1 MPSQEFSRI
10 SLHLHG
16 AGGAGHGAPILV
28 AGKTYIDIGNV
39 VDFEFGDYASRF
51 RFDYPEAYSSCIF
64 DMFFG
69 DLGLP
74 SVCRYR
80 VNASTSAR
88 HNLFLRLSPYA
99 VFQNVKVVVKCGSY
113 TFSSIQIS
121 PEDIRDAGNPEWVW
135 IKLAWLPPEAGEQDI
150 EMMFYG
156 NGYVADCFIIAVED
170 LLSAEQNQ
178 AAVISTHTVADA
190 DGGTFAVVDDVV
202 VSDFNKNTIIDN
214 FSSEYTTVHV
224 KILDI
229 DDQYEVVGEYPI
241 VGVESDVTPYAED
254 GWVNFGLR
262 SLPGFGVPAMPTK
275 FGVAVTQSPASPSRY
290 FVWDEDAVSA
300 SDQATKTLI
309 YGPSGIFEVPN
320 RMAVRVY
327 AASSSSD
334 ACIQTSPA
342 IQKAITITDFDN
354 PSLKPKFTNTAS
366 VDGGLALNLPER
378 TVVFVIDQSGSMSW
392 SDKSKTRYDVASN
405 ILSAIDNAY
414 PGRVN
419 SVISTF
425 QSDPIKVE
433 WFAVTEEQIS
443 TPSNPVIAKGGAFKD
458 EGTDF
463 YGVQVVRRYDRY
475 PVSPTDGDIVA
486 NGLVDRY
493 VNIAPDGVSSVYYG
507 IYPYDS
513 RGVFGVA
520 SYIRVPMGGP
530 RPPGIKSLI
539 GREMVGTGIKRSQD
553 AALILHMDEGG
564 GEKLYDF
571 SYSSNHASV
580 VYGVVPPLWVEGSQS
595 PPTPTGIGKGFA
607 LRLNGRDQYVKTNS
621 DVGNIVGDLTFAIW
635 IYGTSSLGNK
645 TIIHSIVNGNPLIIY
660 WDGSQVHGS
669 WAGNSLSIPMSADN
683 WHRVAWSYSRELSA
697 IRLYVGSDFAEI
709 PCNTVESFYVGSVC
723 VGADPS
729 GVLGGWF
736 GRVSELSVHASFLS
750 DNVQSSLS
758 AGVLSDNG
766 DRAVVLSWFVG
777 PHAVGK
783 DGMVR
788 IQIKRTKELGH
799 LRVLNEDIAGAS
811 NVGSYSAPVD
821 WGRGGSS
828 YGDRPASDL
837 KVRMAMGDD
846 VGPCD
851 IDQGDTVIDEVLGV
865 GEHEFMFNDDFNS
878 PLTSGSHG
886 QRGVL
891 IWGCMRH
898 FFRIFSSPGEGSS
911 DFSAPEDSGLF
922 QYTPRMVLENE
933 RPPVSLPPVSGL
945 TARASRSKVG
955 LSWVPPISSDVSSIV
970 VYYKKGATPS
980 VDGDQACHS
989 ASGTDSDIPNCHGG
1003 DPIFV
1008 GEPQDSSCVLRFGR
1022 ICVAESPSSSID
1034 DIFQNLERTQRCFS
1048 DIEPGKKAYFTVY
1061 TRDRYG
1067 NLSPP
1072 QSIEVDIPQSESPIG
1087 VGPEAVYGLRYD
1099 RIDLRTTTVRWFN
1112 PLLPRRFFDVHAWF
1126 DERVYL
1132 YCRATDQYGNIF
1144 LDQTKLSITTEY
1156 TFESSD
1162 QESVTIQGLCG
1173 PSSRFAFDAPSRRA
1187 SVQLFKFR
1195 DTVQFNQVN
1204 LANGWTRL
1212 DISLAPASP
1221 ERLACLEGVIFSV
1234 KAGLTI
1240 RQNAVGDAQDI
1251 LGSDSTALSDRLF
1264 KFMTQPI
1271 TIAFQNPI
1279 GIVIASSAGDSV
1291 MYECMRPPR
1300 SSLSGQSLCGWTS
1313 GENPRV
1319 ILTGAYAG
1327 RKSPISLTVFAQYRK
1342 KALPA
1347 GSVCVINSFDAD
1359 MPKYTSGLVDGS
1371 WEETCKNMSNDRFSG
1386 YAAQLDFP
1394 KVGLWQYVEY
1404 IQNIIDAA
1412 TYQDSLIL
1420 RPNSPVAQFYPLPET
1435 STEEYAWVSG
1445 FMTGGISAA
1454 DLQIQ
1459 VPDIS
1464 CAAEV
1469 CATVSINGFRRTA
1482 HIYTAVAPTLRVNLT
1497 ARSPVADGLNV
1508 AQQIAE
1514 VYIIDPDVSNAT
1526 TEEYK
1531 PVPDGTPVRW
1541 ELIGFRNSR
1550 DRPFYSTSQSDDPR
1564 YAFGV
1569 WDFTVGGRSDRVYF
1583 GPASDVVVSIVTESS
1598 TGGGG
1603 IGGGASG
1610 GDNPFDGDD
1619 EDNPL
1624 GGDDEVGDTPQSIT
1638 YIIPEEYVI
1647 KVSVYLSGQSASQS
1661 TTACLVPY
1669 QNDDVEDPVVEDSL
1683 QTAAI
1688 YADGPVQS
1696 SGYRNAQ
1703 LIYSDGEQSAIFR
1716 IVRDVMLLEQS
1727 DQNINT
1733 DNFKSCYINDGSGYG
1748 SLPNATYVP
1757 MSQNTAI
1764 DVKIHRPLRFIEEGP
1779 TSIPY
1784 WSSPVRIIKGG
1795 LVFTNL
1801 VSTNDTTLQ
1810 LELGNQTY
1818 FRVLSN
1824 AFIPLKWSRF
1834 GKPTTARTG
1843 NVTCETFSVAG
1854 WSDLPSSDPENPNNW
1869 IDYDIAVSVKAD
1881 FFVSS
1886 AILTS
1891 TVYGEGRKGMGVP
1904 EKLIKFREP
1913 LNVHFGWIERGG
1925 QRLFTNEVLADG
1937 ETQHSLVFVV
1947 TFSNKPVPA
1956 DVDVYITS
1964 CGSEL
1969 PGVSAQTLKTQIVNE
1984 SGSWY
1989 EPNEIGEVPA
1999 TSSVVKVAILPI
2011 SPGMSF
2017 NTTVFAECN
2026 YDRGNF
2032 GSIYRQRV
2040 HGVDLSYQGGSFAA
2054 YMGGDGSGDGGSD
2067 GGSDGDSS
2075 DGSAGS
2081 PIPRPDPSELVDEAG
2096 LISRNQIAL
2105 PLTATCYIHNI
2116 TSAESGWTRTADMS
2130 FKKCWHGMAYVG
2142 GHFYSIGGLT
2152 TAGVTN
2158 YMERWSQSENR
2169 WKSCA
2174 KIPKPLFGMSVAYD
2188 NEYIYIVGGVE
2199 MAFLGSGSAA
2209 GFKPRCSS
2217 HFFRY
2222 SIETDEWQEMPPLP
2236 QRTDL
2241 PPSPSL
2247 GGFGGSGSNPESS
2260 PAVRHGHAFG
2270 KCIVA
2275 GDYIFALCGAS
2286 NVEQNT
2292 QEVSETSKYVH
2303 IFSISANKWLGS
2315 FSVLDNDLATYGR
2328 LYPAVVKIDDSRW
2341 AFVGGSNV
2349 INEGVSYTLGNAD
2362 TVITVNESREVYFTD
2377 SFMFDVSNIDSY
2389 FSSLSSSSSSSSSDS
2404 SSSSSASTARPFD
2417 IYIADSIFADIPEPR
2432 GRAAH
2437 VDCDGTLVIVG
2448 GRLPPIGE
2456 YLGTNATK
2464 KMEIL
2469 KLSDGLYVKSQGRSL
2484 IGGRLLLSSA
2494 WDGESLIMV
2503 SGGVT
2508 NGKSPGFCQISI
2520 EAFGEQTESNIQP
2533 IQEGFRIEGVQASA
2547 RLDGISGVDLRIR
2560 VYDDEGKPL
2569 DDDVLVEL
2577 EGYIRFQGTDQEE
2590 LELGM
2595 GGIPGGGPNGRIFMR
2610 RKRRGTKIFPIRIDD
2625 RLVDVSSG
2633 IGYARLAPRSE
2644 DPFRP
2649 ISDITSLLGNSVI
2662 TSADIEVVESRAATD
2677 ELDNT
2682 ISIRQGKTRFPYQV
2696 IVAARIVDD
2705 FYYGST
2711 EFDPGAEADRTTENE
2726 LTFPELSEQDRYA
2739 DAGEFDSAAVMPVFS
2754 VRRING
2760 VLPIRST
2767 TDGGNSLAFVS
2778 TAIGVISGIGDTDLY
2793 SFVAPVNGIVDICIE
2808 PRGIST
2814 LRSTIRIYN
2823 SERQPVQF
2831 ESLTGSNLRL
2841 IYKAYFDES
2850 GDPTSPPDNSS
2861 NGFGQFADA
2870 MTAPNQ
2876 VYYIEVSSYD
2886 VTDTKYQ
2893 VGEYRL
2899 IVSYPLSQV
2908 SEQQAFGTGQVE
2920 YPMPCNGSIDWEK
2933 LEICWEQMVPVSF
2946 LIENGVD
2953 PPEAGRET
2961 INGCEMAPHTV
2972 CVRPCLMSLSD
2983 PKSIIGV
2990 ASGDLNWKIL
3000 RLPPYPCGQQPQ
3012 PPHGGEVCETDWP
3025 SPDCNKEIGEFAV
3038 DLCDQF
3044 ENGENFLK
3052 WAWSPQSPLWMCK
3065 AELCK
3070 HCPNLCSMKSWP
3082 DFTIQSCLNTCSDP
3096 IRCNPHAEDNRIDF
3110 SCADRYWTTYLGFDL
3125 RTRSVWGQVAFGPDG
3140 NRVPTE
3146 LNPIYP
3152 SYDPAAVQQ
3161 AQIEPST
3168 ANFSQ
3173 YLMPAVLPRLRKNFR
3188 FRVTCAVSGQV
3199 FQFSANTPGSGGDS
3213 SGSDLRLGNT
3223 SLCPFTCPS
3232 CVRNQNNVGGLS
3244 CVGSDNTMCTTVSVV
3259 ANDSS
3264 FSFRSLMSGDSSSSS
3279 SDGTGGSVYLPPPL
3293 EAQLDSEALR
3303 FDLVGAGIN
3312 LESDPSGI
3320 TLLDLPDNPII
3331 QYYSDLDWVPTVR
3344 TWKYEGEQAVSDAI
3358 QRLGELAGSRP
3369 FGCSPMYDAI
3379 TQAAKESDI
3388 ITDQGGSVIT
3398 FVLTDGEENLSRLN
3412 AVEVVGELISIR
3424 GNRNSPIYFVNLAD
3438 YYPITVSSQATIADQ
3453 GEQRYITLSAGG
3465 GSMSIIDASSVD
3477 SVSRSAI
3484 RITRGLASGQYQ
3496 AVLNFGR
3503 KVNLES
3509 LEVVGNQSAI
3519 ISVSLSKTDDGISF
3533 YGTDVV
3539 ATPSL
3544 PWFGDLIGDIF
3555 RINVLLTQ
3563 KFPEEH
3569 ESFVE
3574 ALLRSVTINYSLPME
3589 TLIVSKPKQLNAAP
3603 HQIVGVAHAS
3613 IGETTDVKFSAAA
3626 HLYTSWDKFANEIT
3640 PAAVGGGRVIVPI
3653 RSADSFGVF
3662 VDALVKVSP
3671 HLYVSRLGPWQRGSS
3686 VVVKSGANVVEE
3698 DQYRSDADSGTVVF
3712 KSAYDVADMTI
3723 AIGTPYEGVFA
3734 FNITN
3739 KSFEQTACVDSFVVD
3754 MLEAPY
3760 PRPEY
3765 NSKPE
3770 VLDLRFLSGSYTQ
3783 YDTISIS
3790 YLFVDADGDQED
3802 VEKTEIRWY
3811 KNGVEMAIVFGS
3823 KKYNDLNDANDTLY
3837 VNQFWT
3843 RNYYSEAQ
3851 TAGRPAEI
3859 LAAQNGESFFNIGDQ
3874 VYFEVRPHDGKDFGA
3889 VVRSPV
3895 ITIVSPPLRPASFTL
3910 IPKLESDRSE
3920 TLNLSNMAFA
3930 FADFSFYNP
3939 TEILETKIRWRYR
3952 LSGSNEFV
3960 SIGEPRPLRAS
3971 SGFGG
3976 AEHVLELHH
3985 TQVSIPYQGGP
3996 VRGFPVGGQIS
4007 AQLIFRDNTT
4017 LDSNDLNVF
4026 NTKPKARVG
4035 WIGLGDLGTGTFYL
4049 QAYLSSEDIDI
4060 SLNQPGQEISY
4071 EVSWE
4076 QSVSGGEFVPMQAP
4090 YQSEPNTFELISYPD
4105 GTGDFNCFDGPPIT
4119 YRVTVTPFDNI
4130 ERGLPEVSEH
4140 STDGCGSWEP

>member
-1 MPSQEFSRI
+1 MTFQKFSRI

-16 AGGAGHGAPILV
+16 VGGAGHGAPILV
-28 AGKTYIDIGNV
+28 SGKTYIDVGNV
-39 VDFEFGDYASRF
+39 VDFEFGDHASRF
-51 RFDYPEAYSSCIF
+51 RFDYPEAYGSCSF
-64 DMFFG
+64 DMFFE
-69 DLGLP
+69 DSGLP

-80 VNASTSAR
+80 INASTSIR
-88 HNLFLRLSPYA
+88 HNLFVRISPYT
-99 VFQNVKVVVKCGSY
+99 VLQNIRVVVKCGSS

-121 PEDIRDAGNPEWVW
+121 PEDIINAGNPEWVW
-135 IKLAWLPPEAGEQDI
+135 IKLAWLPPEAGEQDM
-150 EMMFYG
+150 EMVFYG
-156 NGYVADCFIIAVED
+156 NGYAADCFIIAVED
-170 LLSAEQNQ
+170 LLSEEQNQ
-178 AAVISTHTVADA
+178 AAIISTHTVAN
-190 DGGTFAVVDDVV
+190 GGVFAIINDNV
-202 VSDFNKNTIIDN
+202 VSDFNENTIIDN
-214 FSSEYTTVHV
+214 FSSNYTTIHV
-224 KILDI
+224 KIL
-229 DDQYEVVGEYPI
+229 EVTDESEVIGEYPI

-254 GWVNFGLR
+254 GWVNFNLR
-262 SLPGFGVPAMPTK
+262 SLPGFGVPVMPIK
-275 FGVAVTQSPASPSRY
+275 FGIAVTQSPASPSRY

-309 YGPSGIFEVPN
+309 YSPSGTSEVPN
-320 RMAVRVY
+320 RMAIRVY
-327 AASSSSD
+327 AESSSSD
-334 ACIQTSPA
+334 VCIQTSPA

-366 VDGGLALNLPER
+366 VDDGLALNLPER
-378 TVVFVIDQSGSMSW
+378 TVVFVVDQSGSMSW
-392 SDKSKTRYDVASN
+392 SDNSKARYDVASN

-425 QSDPIKVE
+425 QGDPIKVE
-433 WFAVTEEQIS
+433 WFAATEEQIS
-443 TPSNPVIAKGGAFKD
+443 TPSNPVIAKGGAFRD

-486 NGLVDRY
+486 NGLVDRH
-493 VNIAPDGVSSVYYG
+493 VNIAPNGVSYVYYG

-539 GREMVGTGIKRSQD
+539 GKEMVGTGVKRSQD

-580 VYGVVPPLWVEGSQS
+580 VYGAVPPLWVEGSQS
-595 PPTPTGIGKGFA
+595 PPTPTGTGKGFA

-645 TIIHSIVNGNPLIIY
+645 TIIHSVVNGNPLIIY

-697 IRLYVGSDFAEI
+697 IRLYVGSDFVEI
-709 PCNTVESFYVGSVC
+709 PCNTVQSFYVGSVF
-723 VGADPS
+723 VGADPG

-811 NVGSYSAPVD
+811 NIGSYSAPVD
-821 WGRGGSS
+821 WGHGGTSP
-828 YGDRPASDL
+828 GDTPSSDL

-851 IDQGDTVIDEVLGV
+851 IDQGDTVIDEVLGI
-865 GEHEFMFNDDFNS
+865 GEHEFMFNDDFDS

-922 QYTPRMVLENE
+922 QYTPRMVLEDE
-933 RPPVSLPPVSGL
+933 RPLVSLPPVSGL

-970 VYYKKGATPS
+970 VYYKKDAIPS
-980 VDGDQACHS
+980 VDGDQACQS
-989 ASGTDSDIPNCHGG
+989 ASGFDTDIPNCNGG

-1008 GEPQDSSCVLRFGR
+1008 GESQDSSCVLRFGR
-1022 ICVAESPSSSID
+1022 ICIAERPGSSAND
-1034 DIFQNLERTQRCFS
+1034 VFQNLEFISRCIS

-1061 TRDRYG
+1061 ARDRYG

-1112 PLLPRRFFDVHAWF
+1112 PLLPRRFFDVKAWF
-1126 DERVYL
+1126 DDKVYL
-1132 YCRATDQYGNIF
+1132 YLRTTDQYGNIF
-1144 LDQTKLSITTEY
+1144 LDQTKLTINTEY
-1156 TFESSD
+1156 LFSSD
-1162 QESVTIQGLCG
+1162 EVLVSVPGYCATK
-1173 PSSRFAFDAPSRRA
+1173 RDFAFDALSRRA

-1204 LANGWTRL
+1204 LANGWTRF
-1212 DISLAPASP
+1212 DISLASASP
-1221 ERLACLEGVIFSV
+1221 ERLACLESVLFSV
-1234 KAGLTI
+1234 SAGLTI
-1240 RQNAVGDAQDI
+1240 RQNAVGNAQDI
-1251 LGSDSTALSDRLF
+1251 LGSDSTALSERLF
-1264 KFMTQPI
+1264 QFVTQPI
-1271 TIAFQNPI
+1271 RIAFQNPI
-1279 GIVIASSAGDSV
+1279 SIFIASSAGDSL

-1300 SSLSGQSLCGWTS
+1300 SSFSGPSLCGSTS

-1319 ILTGAYAG
+1319 TTAGAYAG
-1327 RKSPISLTVFAQYRK
+1327 RKLPLSFTVFAQYRQK
-1342 KALPA
+1342 TLPA
-1347 GSVCVINSFDAD
+1347 GSVCVINSFDAN
-1359 MPKYTSGLVDGS
+1359 MPIFKSALLEDGYVQ
-1371 WEETCKNMSNDRFSG
+1371 EECANVNNDKFLG
-1386 YAAQLDFP
+1386 YAAQIDIP
-1394 KVGLWQYVEY
+1394 KDGLWDILKR
-1404 IQNIIDAA
+1404 IQKIIDEA

-1435 STEEYAWVSG
+1435 ATEEYASVNG
-1445 FMTGGISAA
+1445 FMTGSISAA

-1482 HIYTAVAPTLRVNLT
+1482 RIYTVVAPTLRVDLT
-1497 ARSPVADGLNV
+1497 ARSPVADGLSV
-1508 AQQIAE
+1508 AQQKADI
-1514 VYIIDPDVSNAT
+1514 YIIDPDVSNLGNI
-1526 TEEYK
+1526 ERR
-1531 PVPDGTPVRW
+1531 PVPNGTPVRW

-1564 YAFGV
+1564 YSFGV

-1583 GPASDVVVSIVTESS
+1583 GPASDVVVSAVTESS

-1603 IGGGASG
+1603 IGGGV
-1610 GDNPFDGDD
+1610 NGDD
-1619 EDNPL
+1619 NLL
-1624 GGDDEVGDTPQSIT
+1624 GGDDEIGDTSQSII
-1638 YIIPEEYVI
+1638 YIVPEEYVI
-1647 KVSVYLSGQSASQS
+1647 KASVSLSGQSAHESAM
-1661 TTACLVPY
+1661 ACLIPF
-1669 QNDDVEDPVVEDSL
+1669 QNEDVEDPVVENSL

-1696 SGYRNAQ
+1696 FGYRNAQ
-1703 LIYSDGEQSAIFR
+1703 IIYSDGEQSAIFR
-1716 IVRDVMLLEQS
+1716 VVRDVTSLEQS

-1733 DNFKSCYINDGSGYG
+1733 DNFKSCYIDDGSGYG
-1748 SLPNATYVP
+1748 SLPNSTYVP

-1764 DVKIHRPLRFIEEGP
+1764 DVKIHRPLRFSEEGS

-1784 WSSPVRIIKGG
+1784 WSSPVKIIKGG
-1795 LVFTNL
+1795 LVF
-1801 VSTNDTTLQ
+1801 TNDTTLQ

-1881 FFVSS
+1881 FFVNSS
-1886 AILTS
+1886 VFTS

-1913 LNVHFGWIERGG
+1913 LNVHFGWIERDG

-1937 ETQHSLVFVV
+1937 GSQHNLVFVV
-1947 TFSNKPVPA
+1947 TFANKPVPA

-1989 EPNEIGEVPA
+1989 QPNEIGEVPA

-2032 GSIYRQRV
+2032 GSVYRQRA
-2040 HGVDLSYQGGSFAA
+2040 HGVALSYQGGSFAA
-2054 YMGGDGSGDGGSD
+2054 LMDGDGNSD
-2067 GGSDGDSS
+2067 GGSD
-2075 DGSAGS
+2075 DGSSENSSSGSSGS

-2116 TSAESGWTRTADMS
+2116 TSAESGWTRTADMG

-2142 GHFYSIGGLT
+2142 GHFYSMGGLT

-2174 KIPKPLFGMSVAYD
+2174 KMPKPLIGMSVAHD
-2188 NEYIYIVGGVE
+2188 DEYIYVVGGVE
-2199 MAFLGSGSAA
+2199 FVFLGSGSSA
-2209 GFKPRCSS
+2209 GFRPRCSS

-2247 GGFGGSGSNPESS
+2247 GGFGGSGSNPGSS

-2286 NVEQNT
+2286 SVEQNAL
-2292 QEVSETSKYVH
+2292 EVSEVSKFVH

-2328 LYPAVVKIDDSRW
+2328 LYPAVVKIDDGRW
-2341 AFVGGSNV
+2341 AFVGGSSI
-2349 INEGVSYTLGNAD
+2349 INERVSYTFGNAD
-2362 TVITVNESREVYFTD
+2362 TVITVDESREVYFTD

-2417 IYIADSIFADIPEPR
+2417 IYSADSIFADIPEPR
-2432 GRAAH
+2432 GKAAH
-2437 VDCDGTLVIVG
+2437 VDCDGTLAIVG
-2448 GRLPPIGE
+2448 GKLPPIGE

-2464 KMEIL
+2464 RMEIL
-2469 KLSDGLYVKSQGRSL
+2469 ELSDGLYVKSQGRSL
-2484 IGGRLLLSSA
+2484 IDGRLLLSST

-2533 IQEGFRIEGVQASA
+2533 IQEGERLEDVQASA

-2560 VYDDEGKPL
+2560 VYDDEGRPL
-2569 DDDVLVEL
+2569 NDDVLVEL
-2577 EGYIRFQGTDQEE
+2577 EGYIKFQGTDQEE
-2590 LELGM
+2590 LDLGT
-2595 GGIPGGGPNGRIFMR
+2595 GGIPSGGSGGTLFKR
-2610 RKRRGTKIFPIRIDD
+2610 RKRRGTKIFPVRIDD

-2649 ISDITSLLGNSVI
+2649 IGDITSLLGNSVI
-2662 TSADIEVVESRAATD
+2662 TSADIDVVGSSAGSD

-2682 ISIRQGKTRFPYQV
+2682 ISIRQGKTRFPYQI

-2711 EFDPGAEADRTTENE
+2711 EFDPSAEADRTTENE
-2726 LTFPELSEQDRYA
+2726 LAFPELSEQDRYA
-2739 DAGEFDSAAVMPVFS
+2739 DAGEFGSAAVMPVFS
-2754 VRRING
+2754 VRRISG
-2760 VLPIRST
+2760 VLPVRST
-2767 TDGGNSLAFVS
+2767 PDGQNSLAFVS
-2778 TAIGVISGIGDTDLY
+2778 TAIGVVSGIGDTDLY
-2793 SFVAPVNGIVDICIE
+2793 SFVAPVSGTADICIE

-2823 SERQPVQF
+2823 SAMQPVQF
-2831 ESLTGSNLRL
+2831 ESLTESNLRP
-2841 IYKAYFDES
+2841 IYRAYFDES
-2850 GDPTSPPDNSS
+2850 GDPTSPPDNSAS
-2861 NGFGQFADA
+2861 GSGQFADV
-2870 MTAPNQ
+2870 TTSTNNK
-2876 VYYIEVSSYD
+2876 YYVEVSSYD
-2886 VTDTKYQ
+2886 RTDTKYQ

-2920 YPMPCNGSIDWEK
+2920 YPMPCDGNIDWEK

-2946 LIENGVD
+2946 LIENEVD

-2990 ASGDLNWKIL
+2990 TSGDLNWKIL
-3000 RLPPYPCGQQPQ
+3000 RLPPYPCGEQPQ
-3012 PPHGGEVCETDWP
+3012 PPHGGEMCETDWP

-3070 HCPNLCSMKSWP
+3070 HCPNLCSVKSWP

-3125 RTRSVWGQVAFGPDG
+3125 RTRSVWGQVAFGPEG

-3173 YLMPAVLPRLRKNFR
+3173 YLMPAVSPRLRKNFR
-3188 FRVTCAVSGQV
+3188 FRVTCAVTGQA
-3199 FQFSANTPGSGGDS
+3199 FQFLANTPGSGGDS
-3213 SGSDLRLGNT
+3213 SGSDLIFASVST
-3223 SLCPFTCPS
+3223 CPFTCPS
-3232 CVRNQNNVGGLS
+3232 CVRNANAVGGLS
-3244 CVGSDNTMCTTVSVV
+3244 CTGSDNTLCTVV
-3259 ANDSS
+3259 PVVVNDSS
-3264 FSFRSLMSGDSSSSS
+3264 FSFRTMALMSGDSSSSS
-3279 SDGTGGSVYLPPPL
+3279 SDGTEGSVYLPPPL

-3303 FDLVGAGIN
+3303 FDLIGEYTNFASN
-3312 LESDPSGI
+3312 AAGI

-3344 TWKYEGEQAVSDAI
+3344 TWYYEGEKAI
-3358 QRLGELAGSRP
+3358 SEAMQRIGELAGSRP

-3379 TQAAKESDI
+3379 AQAARESDA
-3388 ITDQGGSVIT
+3388 ITDQDGSVIT

-3412 AVEVVGELISIR
+3412 AVETVGELTSLR
-3424 GNRNSPIYFVNLAD
+3424 GSRNSPVYFVNLAD
-3438 YYPITVSSQATIADQ
+3438 YYPITVSAQATIADQ
-3453 GEQRYITLSAGG
+3453 GEQRYITLSTGG
-3465 GSMSIIDASSVD
+3465 GSMSIVDASSVE

-3496 AVLNFGR
+3496 AVINFGR

-3509 LEVVGNQSAI
+3509 LEVVGNQFAI
-3519 ISVSLSKTDDGISF
+3519 ISVSISKTDDGISF

-3544 PWFGDLIGDIF
+3544 PWLGDLMGDIF
-3555 RINVLLTQ
+3555 RINVSLTQ
-3563 KFPEEH
+3563 KFPEEF
-3569 ESFVE
+3569 ESFNE
-3574 ALLRSVTINYSLPME
+3574 ALLRSVTIKYSSPTE

-3613 IGETTDVKFSAAA
+3613 IGKTTDVKFSAAA
-3626 HLYTSWDKFANEIT
+3626 HSYTSWDKFSNEIT

-3662 VDALVKVSP
+3662 VDALVQVSS
-3671 HLYVSRLGPWQRGSS
+3671 HLYISRLGPWQRGSS

-3698 DQYRSDADSGTVVF
+3698 DQYRADADSGTVVF

-3802 VEKTEIRWY
+3802 IEKTEIRWY

-3843 RNYYSEAQ
+3843 RNYYSDAQ
-3851 TAGRPAEI
+3851 AAGRPAEI
-3859 LAAQNGESFFNIGDQ
+3859 LAAQNGESFFNVGDQ
-3874 VYFEVRPHDGKDFGA
+3874 VYFEVRPHDGKEFGA

-3895 ITIVSPPLRPASFTL
+3895 ITIVSPPLRPTSFTL

-3930 FADFSFYNP
+3930 FADFSFYAP
-3939 TEILETKIRWRYR
+3939 AEILETKIRWRYQ

-3960 SIGEPRPLRAS
+3960 SIGEPRPLRES

-3976 AEHVLELHH
+3976 VEYVLELHQR
-3985 TQVSIPYQGGP
+3985 QVSIIYPQVDP
-3996 VRGFPVGGQIS
+3996 VVGFPVGGKIS
-4007 AQLIFRDNTT
+4007 AQLIFKDNLT
-4017 LDSNDLNVF
+4017 LDSNELTVS
-4026 NTKPKARVG
+4026 NTKPKARVS
-4035 WIGLGDLGTGTFYL
+4035 WSGLGDAGNGNFYL
-4049 QAYLSSEDIDI
+4049 QAQLSSEDIDI
-4060 SLNQPGQEISY
+4060 ELRQPGQEISY
-4071 EVSWE
+4071 GVRWE
-4076 QSVSGGEFVPMQAP
+4076 KSVSGGDFLPLSPGPERIND
-4090 YQSEPNTFELISYPD
+4090 NTFQFVSYPD
-4105 GTGDFNCFDGPPIT
+4105 GSGDFDCFDGPP
-4119 YRVTVTPFDNI
+4119 VTFRAIVTPFDGI
-4130 ERGLPEVSEH
+4130 STGPEVVSERD
-4140 STDGCGSWEP
+4140 TGGCGSWN

>member
-16 AGGAGHGAPILV
+16 VGGAGHGAPILV
-28 AGKTYIDIGNV
+28 SGKTYIDIGNV
-39 VDFEFGDYASRF
+39 VDFSFGDHASRF
-51 RFDYPEAYSSCIF
+51 RFDYPGAYGSCSF

-69 DLGLP
+69 DSGLP

-80 VNASTSAR
+80 INASTSVR
-88 HNLFLRLSPYA
+88 HNLFLRISPYA
-99 VFQNVKVVVKCGSY
+99 VFQNIRVVVKCGRS

-135 IKLAWLPPEAGEQDI
+135 IKLAWLPPEAGEQDM

-170 LLSAEQNQ
+170 LMSAEQNQ
-178 AAVISTHTVADA
+178 ASIISTHTVAD
-190 DGGTFAVVDDVV
+190 GGTFAIIDDAVA
-202 VSDFNKNTIIDN
+202 SDFNENTIIDS
-214 FSSEYTTVHV
+214 FSSAYTTVHV
-224 KILDI
+224 KILDVT
-229 DDQYEVVGEYPI
+229 DEYAVVGEYPI
-241 VGVESDVTPYAED
+241 VGLESDVTPYAED

-262 SLPGFGVPAMPTK
+262 SLPSFDIPAMPTK

-309 YGPSGIFEVPN
+309 YSPSGISEVSN
-320 RMAVRVY
+320 RMAIRVY

-334 ACIQTSPA
+334 VCIQTSPA
-342 IQKAITITDFDN
+342 IQKSITITDFDN
-354 PSLKPKFTNTAS
+354 PSLQPKFTNTAS

-378 TVVFVIDQSGSMSW
+378 TVVFVVDQSGSMSW
-392 SDKSKTRYDVASN
+392 SDKSKARYDVASN

-433 WFAVTEEQIS
+433 WFAATEEQIS
-443 TPSNPVIAKGGAFKD
+443 TPSNPLVAKGGALKD

-475 PVSPTDGDIVA
+475 PSSPTDGDIVA
-486 NGLVDRY
+486 NGLVDRH

-513 RGVFGVA
+513 RGVFGSA

-530 RPPGIKSLI
+530 RPSGIKSLI
-539 GREMVGTGIKRSQD
+539 GKEMVGTGVKRSQD

-571 SYSSNHASV
+571 SYNSNHASV
-580 VYGVVPPLWVEGSQS
+580 FYGNVPPLWVEGGQS
-595 PPTPTGIGKGFA
+595 PPTPTGGGKGFA

-621 DVGNIVGDLTFAIW
+621 DVGNIVGDLTFAVW
-635 IYGTSSLGNK
+635 VYGTSSSGNK
-645 TIIHSIVNGNPLIIY
+645 SIISTVVNGDPLIIY
-660 WDGSQVHGS
+660 WDGSQVHSS
-669 WAGNSLSIPMSADN
+669 WSGNSLSMPMSADN
-683 WHRVAWSYSRELSA
+683 WHRVAWSYSRDLSV
-697 IRLYVGSDFAEI
+697 IRLYVGADFAEM
-709 PCNTVESFYVGSVC
+709 PCNTVQSFYIGSVYVGS
-723 VGADPS
+723 DPD
-729 GVLGGWF
+729 GVFAGWF
-736 GRVSELSVHASFLS
+736 GRVSELSVHASFLGAQA
-750 DNVQSSLS
+750 QSSFS
-758 AGVLSDNG
+758 AGVLPDNG

-777 PHAVGK
+777 PHVVGE
-783 DGMVR
+783 DGKVR

-811 NVGSYSAPVD
+811 NIGSYSAPVD
-821 WGRGGSS
+821 W
-828 YGDRPASDL
+828 RPPGTAPTDVPQSDL
-837 KVRMAMGDD
+837 KVRMALGDD
-846 VGPCD
+846 VGSCD
-851 IDQGDTVIDEVLGV
+851 IDQGDTVVDEVFGI
-865 GEHEFMFNDDFNS
+865 GEHEFVFNDDFDS
-878 PLTSGSHG
+878 PLTSGSYG
-886 QRGVL
+886 QRGRL
-891 IWGCMRH
+891 IWGGMRH

-922 QYTPRMVLENE
+922 QYTPRMVLEDE
-933 RPPVSLPPVSGL
+933 RPSVSLPPVSGL
-945 TARASRSKVG
+945 SARASRSKVR
-955 LSWVPPISSDVSSIV
+955 LNWIPPISSDVSSII
-970 VYYKKGATPS
+970 VYYRKDAIPA
-980 VDGDQACHS
+980 VEGDPVADPGTGS
-989 ASGTDSDIPNCHGG
+989 AEQF
-1003 DPIFV
+1003 PIFV
-1008 GEPQDSSCVLRFGR
+1008 GEPQDSSCVLRSGR
-1022 ICVAESPSSSID
+1022 ICVAERPGSSAND
-1034 DIFQNLERTQRCFS
+1034 VFQSLEVLSACMG
-1048 DIEPGKKAYFTVY
+1048 DIEPGKKAYFSVY

-1067 NLSPP
+1067 NLSSP
-1072 QSIEVDIPQSESPIG
+1072 QSIEVSIPQSESPIG

-1099 RIDLRTTTVRWFN
+1099 RIDSRTTAVRWFN
-1112 PLLPRRFFDVHAWF
+1112 PLLPRRFFDVRAWF

-1132 YCRATDQYGNIF
+1132 YCRVTDQYGNM
-1144 LDQTKLSITTEY
+1144 LPDQTKFTITTEY
-1156 TFESSD
+1156 TSSSSD
-1162 QESVTIQGLCG
+1162 QGSTTTPGFCFPDG
-1173 PSSRFAFDAPSRRA
+1173 NFAFDALTRRA

-1195 DTVQFNQVN
+1195 DTVQFNQVS
-1204 LANGWTRL
+1204 LANGWTRF

-1221 ERLACLEGVIFSV
+1221 ERLACLENVFFSA
-1234 KAGLTI
+1234 KAGFTI
-1240 RQNAVGDAQDI
+1240 RQNAVGNAQNI

-1264 KFMTQPI
+1264 TFVTQPI
-1271 TIAFQNPI
+1271 RIAFQNPI
-1279 GIVIASSAGDSV
+1279 GIALATGAGDSV
-1291 MYECMRPPR
+1291 SYECTRPAR
-1300 SSLSGQSLCGWTS
+1300 ASFGGQSFCGSTS
-1313 GENPRV
+1313 SENPRTGE
-1319 ILTGAYAG
+1319 TGAYAG
-1327 RKSPISLTVFAQYRK
+1327 RKLPLSFTVFAQYRK

-1359 MPKYTSGLVDGS
+1359 MPQYRSRVLLGGFS
-1371 WEETCKNMSNDRFSG
+1371 EECKNISNGEFFG
-1386 YAAQLDFP
+1386 LAEQVDFP
-1394 KVGLWQYVEY
+1394 KRGVWEEVEAT
-1404 IQNIIDAA
+1404 QEIIDAA
-1412 TYQDSLIL
+1412 TYQDSAIL
-1420 RPNSPVAQFYPLPET
+1420 RPSSPVASFGPLPES
-1435 STEEYAWVSG
+1435 STVDYGWMSG
-1445 FMTGGISAA
+1445 FLTGGMSVA
-1454 DLQIQ
+1454 DFYIQ
-1459 VPDIS
+1459 VPDVS

-1469 CATVSINGFRRTA
+1469 CATVSINGLRRTVHRYA
-1482 HIYTAVAPTLRVNLT
+1482 VVAPTLRVDLA
-1497 ARSPVADGLNV
+1497 ARSPIADGLDI
-1508 AQQIAE
+1508 AQQRAE
-1514 VYIIDPDVSNAT
+1514 ISIIDPDESNAT
-1526 TEEYK
+1526 TVSRR

-1569 WDFTVGGRSDRVYF
+1569 WDFTVGGKSDKVYF
-1583 GPASDVVVSIVTESS
+1583 GPASDVVTSIVTESS
-1598 TGGGG
+1598 SSGGGG
-1603 IGGGASG
+1603 AGLGGGEGG
-1610 GDNPFDGDD
+1610 GDD
-1619 EDNPL
+1619 PL
-1624 GGDDEVGDTPQSIT
+1624 GGDEEVGDTPQSTT
-1638 YIIPEEYVI
+1638 YIVPEEYVI
-1647 KVSVYLSGQSASQS
+1647 KASVSLSGQSASES
-1661 TTACLVPY
+1661 TIACLVPY
-1669 QNDDVEDPVVEDSL
+1669 QNEDVEDPVVEESL

-1696 SGYRNAQ
+1696 SGYRNTQ

-1716 IVRDVMLLEQS
+1716 TVRDVTSLDQS

-1733 DNFKSCYINDGSGYG
+1733 DNFKSCYIDDGSGYG

-1757 MSQNTAI
+1757 MSENTAI
-1764 DVKIHRPLRFIEEGP
+1764 DVKIHRPVRFTEEGS

-1784 WSSPVRIIKGG
+1784 WNSPVKIIKGG
-1795 LVFTNL
+1795 LVFTN
-1801 VSTNDTTLQ
+1801 DTTLQ
-1810 LELGNQTY
+1810 LEPGNQTY

-1843 NVTCETFSVAG
+1843 NVTCETFTVAG
-1854 WSDLPSSDPENPNNW
+1854 WSDLPSSDPESPNNW
-1869 IDYDIAVSVKAD
+1869 IDYDVAVSVEANL
-1881 FFVSS
+1881 FVNSS
-1886 AILTS
+1886 IA

-1913 LNVHFGWIERGG
+1913 LNVHFGWIERDG

-1937 ETQHSLVFVV
+1937 EAQHNLVFVV
-1947 TFSNKPVPA
+1947 TFANKPVPS

-1999 TSSVVKVAILPI
+1999 TSSVVKVTILPI

-2026 YDRGNF
+2026 YDKGNF

-2040 HGVDLSYQGGSFAA
+2040 HGVVLSYQGGSFAA
-2054 YMGGDGSGDGGSD
+2054 LMGGDGGGDGGGGGND
-2067 GGSDGDSS
+2067 GGTGNGGSGDESS
-2075 DGSAGS
+2075 GS
-2081 PIPRPDPSELVDEAG
+2081 PIPRPDPSELTDEAG
-2096 LISRNQIAL
+2096 LVSRNQVTV
-2105 PLTATCYIHNI
+2105 PLTATCYIHDLA
-2116 TSAESGWTRTADMS
+2116 SADSGWTRTADMG
-2130 FKKCWHGMAYVG
+2130 FKKCWHAMAHAG

-2152 TAGVTN
+2152 AAGVTN
-2158 YMERWSQSENR
+2158 YMERWSPSENR

-2174 KIPKPLFGMSVAYD
+2174 KMPKPLMGMSVAHD
-2188 NEYIYIVGGVE
+2188 DEYIYVVGGVE
-2199 MAFLGSGSAA
+2199 MAFLGSGSSA
-2209 GFKPRCSS
+2209 GFKPKCSS
-2217 HFFRY
+2217 YFFRY
-2222 SIETDEWQEMPPLP
+2222 SIEADEWQEMPPLP

-2241 PPSPSL
+2241 PPSTSL
-2247 GGFGGSGSNPESS
+2247 GGFGGSGSNPGSS
-2260 PAVRHGHAFG
+2260 PAVRHGHSFG

-2292 QEVSETSKYVH
+2292 LEVAEVSRYVH
-2303 IFSISANKWLGS
+2303 IFSKSANKWLGS

-2328 LYPAVVKIDDSRW
+2328 LYPAAVKIDDARW
-2341 AFVGGSNV
+2341 AFVGGSSI
-2349 INEGVSYTLGNAD
+2349 INEQVSYTLGNMD
-2362 TVITVNESREVYFTD
+2362 SVVTVEESREVYFTD
-2377 SFMFDVSNIDSY
+2377 SFIFDVSNIDSY
-2389 FSSLSSSSSSSSSDS
+2389 FSSLSSSSSSSDS

-2417 IYIADSIFADIPEPR
+2417 IYAADSIFADIPEPR
-2432 GRAAH
+2432 GKAAH
-2437 VDCDGTLVIVG
+2437 IDCDGTLVIVG
-2448 GRLPPIGE
+2448 GKLPPIGE

-2464 KMEIL
+2464 RMEIL
-2469 KLSDGLYVKSQGRSL
+2469 ELSDGLYVKSQGRSL
-2484 IGGRLLLSSA
+2484 IGGRSLLAST

-2508 NGKSPGFCQISI
+2508 NGKAPGFCQIAV

-2533 IQEGFRIEGVQASA
+2533 IQEGVRIEDVQASA

-2577 EGYIRFQGTDQEE
+2577 EGYIKFQGTDNDE
-2590 LELGM
+2590 LEAGM
-2595 GGIPGGGPNGRIFMR
+2595 GGIPGGGGPDGRIFRR
-2610 RKRRGTKIFPIRIDD
+2610 RKRRGTKIFPVRIDD
-2625 RLVDVSSG
+2625 RLVDISSG

-2649 ISDITSLLGNSVI
+2649 ISDITSLLGSSVI
-2662 TSADIEVVESRAATD
+2662 TSADIEVVESRAASD

-2711 EFDPGAEADRTTENE
+2711 EFDPSAEADQATENE
-2726 LTFPELSEQDRYA
+2726 LTFPELSDQDRYA
-2739 DAGEFDSAAVMPVFS
+2739 DAGEFGSAAVMPVFS

-2760 VLPIRST
+2760 ALPIRST
-2767 TDGGNSLAFVS
+2767 PDGENSLAFVS
-2778 TAIGVISGIGDTDLY
+2778 TAIGVISGVGDTDLY
-2793 SFVAPVNGIVDICIE
+2793 SFVAPIDGVVDICIE

-2823 SERQPVQF
+2823 EERQPVQF
-2831 ESLTGSNLRL
+2831 ESLTDSNLRP
-2841 IYKAYFDES
+2841 IYRAYFDES

-2861 NGFGQFADA
+2861 SGSGQFADA
-2870 MTAPNQ
+2870 MTAPNHA
-2876 VYYIEVSSYD
+2876 YYVEVSSYD
-2886 VTDTKYQ
+2886 QTETKYQ

-2899 IVSYPLSQV
+2899 IVSYPLSQA
-2908 SEQQAFGTGQVE
+2908 SEQQAFGTGQVA
-2920 YPMPCNGSIDWEK
+2920 YPMPCDGNIDWEK

-2946 LIENGVD
+2946 LIENEVD
-2953 PPEAGRET
+2953 PPEAGREV
-2961 INGCEMAPHTV
+2961 IDGCEMAPHTV
-2972 CVRPCLMSLSD
+2972 CVRPCSMSLGD

-3012 PPHGGEVCETDWP
+3012 PPQGGEACETDWP

-3038 DLCDQF
+3038 DLCGQF

-3065 AELCK
+3065 TELCK

-3082 DFTIQSCLNTCSDP
+3082 DFTIQSCLNACSDP
-3096 IRCNPHAEDNRIDF
+3096 IRCNPHAEDDRIDF

-3125 RTRSVWGQVAFGPDG
+3125 RTRSVWGQVAFGPEG

-3152 SYDPAAVQQ
+3152 GYDPAAVQQ

-3173 YLMPAVLPRLRKNFR
+3173 YLMPAVSPRLRKNFR
-3188 FRVTCAVSGQV
+3188 FRVTCEATGQT
-3199 FQFSANTPGSGGDS
+3199 FQFSALMSGSSSDS
-3213 SGSDLRLGNT
+3213 SGSDLRFG
-3223 SLCPFTCPS
+3223 SVSSCPFTCPS
-3232 CVRNQNNVGGLS
+3232 CVRDPNTVGGLS
-3244 CVGSDNTMCTTVSVV
+3244 CTGSDNTVCTTVTVV

-3264 FSFRSLMSGDSSSSS
+3264 FSFRSLTSMALMSGDSSSSS
-3279 SDGTGGSVYLPPPL
+3279 SDGTGVSVYLPPPL

-3303 FDLVGAGIN
+3303 FDLIGGYTNFVSDAAGV
-3312 LESDPSGI
+3312 

-3344 TWKYEGEQAVSDAI
+3344 TWKYEGEKAMSDAI
-3358 QRLGELAGSRP
+3358 QRIGELAGSRP

-3379 TQAAKESDI
+3379 AQAARESDA
-3388 ITDQGGSVIT
+3388 ITDQDGSVIT

-3412 AVEVVGELISIR
+3412 AVETVGELISLR
-3424 GNRNSPIYFVNLAD
+3424 GSRNSPVYFVNLAD
-3438 YYPITVSSQATIADQ
+3438 YYPITVSAQATIADQ
-3453 GEQRYITLSAGG
+3453 GEQRYIALSTGG
-3465 GSMSIIDASSVD
+3465 GSMSIVDASSVD

-3509 LEVVGNQSAI
+3509 LEVVGNQFAI
-3519 ISVSLSKTDDGISF
+3519 ISVSISKTDDGISF

-3544 PWFGDLIGDIF
+3544 PWFGDLMGDIF
-3555 RINVLLTQ
+3555 RINVSLTQ
-3563 KFPEEH
+3563 KFPEDN

-3574 ALLRSVTINYSLPME
+3574 ALLRSVTINYSLPTE

-3626 HLYTSWDKFANEIT
+3626 HLYTSWEKFANEIT

-3698 DQYRSDADSGTVVF
+3698 DQYRADADSGTVVF

-3770 VLDLRFLSGSYTQ
+3770 VLDLKFLSGSYTQ
-3783 YDTISIS
+3783 YSTISIS

-3811 KNGVEMAIVFGS
+3811 KNGVEMPIIFGS

-3843 RNYYSEAQ
+3843 RNYYSDAQ
-3851 TAGRPAEI
+3851 TSGRPAEI
-3859 LAAQNGESFFNIGDQ
+3859 LAAQNGESFFNVGDQ
-3874 VYFEVRPHDGKDFGA
+3874 VYFEVRPHDGKDFGS

-3910 IPKLESDRSE
+3910 IPKLESDRSA
-3920 TLNLSNMAFA
+3920 TISLSNMAFA
-3930 FADFSFYNP
+3930 FADFDFYAP
-3939 TEILETKIRWRYR
+3939 AEILETKIRWRYR
-3952 LSGSNEFV
+3952 LSGSDEFV
-3960 SIGEPRPLRAS
+3960 NIGEPRPLRESA
-3971 SGFGG
+3971 GFGG
-3976 AEHVLELHH
+3976 ENYVLELHRG
-3985 TQVSIPYQGGP
+3985 QVFVPYQSGN
-3996 VRGFPVGGQIS
+3996 VIGFPIGGRIS
-4007 AQLIFRDNTT
+4007 AQLIFRDNLT
-4017 LDSNDLNVF
+4017 LESNELTVF
-4026 NTKPKARVG
+4026 NTIPRVTDVNWDSMG
-4035 WIGLGDLGTGTFYL
+4035 ELSDLSVWVEISFDF
-4049 QAYLSSEDIDI
+4049 ADIDI
-4060 SLNQPGQEISY
+4060 DLGQPGQEISY
-4071 EVSWE
+4071 NIVWE
-4076 QSVSGGEFVPMQAP
+4076 KSISGGEFVPLSP
-4090 YQSEPNTFELISYPD
+4090 SPPEIGTNTFRLVSYAD
-4105 GTGDFNCFDGPPIT
+4105 GSGDFDCFNGPEIT
-4119 YRVTVTPFDNI
+4119 FRATVTPFDGINT
-4130 ERGLPEVSEH
+4130 GLPFVSTY
-4140 STDGCGSWEP
+4140 STAGCGSFG